1 MSMKQSVVI
10 VNEYTIRDKA
20 GGGSRGGSP
29 GMYVL
34 RYMARNG
41 ATEGLTPIRL
51 GDENF
56 LDRYE
61 AREEITEEALS
72 IDDLKAGMKDVQGYG
87 GVGFGYGKYSLSDR
101 EIRAAAKDIQRNFD
115 KGKTVLKT
123 VLSFDEE
130 YLRKYGIIP
139 EDFEYHALGD
149 YRGNID
155 QLKLRMAIM
164 NGLDK
169 MSKNYDDLQYIGV
182 IQVDTQHIHCH
193 LAMVDRGRGNL
204 AADGTQRGKISERSK
219 NMLRKGIDSFLAE
232 KQPVKMMSANTEYDR
247 RNTICFVKKYTH
259 RLIDERG
266 FTQFLL
272 ACLPDDRSVW
282 RSDTDRQDMQKP
294 NAIVREY
301 VGQLLDM
308 PNSGYREALE
318 QVDQY
323 AQSRVRQ
330 DNLTGEEYRRIYN
343 DGQAHIINRCMDAV
357 YSVLEQIP
365 KSEFDV
371 RTPLME
377 TMAMP
382 YEDMASEAD
391 SDPMIE
397 FGFKL
402 RSYKSRLDHH
412 RDERHRYHDAAR
424 DYEATMRAGE
434 ADVSSR
440 PLYDFFRFEE
450 EYNAMLMSKYQHF
463 LAFIPPEEEYMQ
475 GFQDILDYEDR
486 IRKMRRMMADR
497 DMKRMRATEAE
508 RYGLE
513 TYGEDGGQYVV
524 TRPAY
529 LEERISNME
538 EHLEEMR
545 QDYRLH
551 LADYG
556 MTVGEDGHPVRTE
569 EYDFEDVK
577 ALDLHHLMFDF
588 PYDFAISNDYA
599 QQFVEMADR
608 RYELF
613 QAAKAYL
620 EATGQADAV
629 SALPAADVETQHREA
644 DRFRDEPVLYTKREA
659 AKERRAQTHTISIDS
674 SFYLDREEEIKNLV
688 QNVVSDLQY
697 GI

>member
-219 NMLRKGIDSFLAE
+219 TMLRKGIDSFLAE

-513 TYGEDGGQYVV
+513 AYGEDGGQYVV

-545 QDYRLH
+545 QDYRLR